1 MLSSGGSQQP
11 NRPKTIAIAAA
22 NPSAPNWLGM
32 LGVLPFLL
40 ALLLAFFG
48 KTPEQRELGARVFV
62 LYSGIILS
70 FLGGIRWGAALP
82 SPSFRLLA
90 LAVGPSLLAFGSLL
104 LPLATA
110 VVVLAVSFAV
120 VGLVDSTR
128 GTHALW
134 PQWFKDL
141 RLRLSVAVVFLHVA
155 LYLGAPQF
163 ADLLSLPR

>member
-1 MLSSGGSQQP
+1 MLNRSSSS
-11 NRPKTIAIAAA
+11 PKTIALPTENPAA
-22 NPSAPNWLGM
+22 PLWLGAA
-32 LGVLPFLL
+32 GVLPFLL
-40 ALLLAFFG
+40 GLLLAFFG
-48 KTPEQRELGARVFV
+48 KTPEQRELGARAFV

-104 LPLATA
+104 LPLAPA
-110 VVVLAVSFAV
+110 IVILAVSFAV

-134 PQWFKDL
+134 PQWFKTL
-141 RLRLSVAVVFLHVA
+141 RLRLSVAVVFLHAVM
-155 LYLGAPQF
+155 YLGAPQF
-163 ADLLSLPR
+163 ADLLSLPS

>member
-1 MLSSGGSQQP
+1 MLSHDG
-11 NRPKTIAIAAA
+11 RPHSDGIKTIALDPARSSAA
-22 NPSAPNWLGM
+22 NWLGAA
-32 LGVLPFLL
+32 GVVPFLL

-48 KTPEQRELGARVFV
+48 RTPEQRELGARAFV

-82 SPSFRLLA
+82 APSLRLLA
-90 LAVGPSLLAFGSLL
+90 LAVSPSLLAFGALL
-104 LPLATA
+104 LPLAPA
-110 VVVLAVSFAV
+110 VVILAVSFAV

-128 GTHALW
+128 GAHALW
-134 PQWFKDL
+134 PQWFKQL
-141 RLRLSVAVVFLHVA
+141 RMRLSIAVVCLHAV

>member
-1 MLSSGGSQQP
+1 MRSSDGSPQP
-11 NRPKTIAIAAA
+11 NQPQTNTLAPSRA
-22 NPSAPNWLGM
+22 SAPNWLGG
-32 LGVLPFLL
+32 LGVLPFLM

-48 KTPEQRELGARVFV
+48 KTPEQRELGARAFV

-104 LPLATA
+104 LPLAPA
-110 VVVLAVSFAV
+110 VVILALSFAV

-128 GTHALW
+128 GAHALW
-134 PQWFKDL
+134 PLWFKTL
-141 RLRLSVAVVFLHVA
+141 RLRLSVAVVFLHAV